1 MDGAA
6 LGACPVDP
14 VLAKGPVL
22 TQREKEFLST
32 GRVAHLATT
41 DARGHPLVVP
51 ICYAFEDADLYSS
64 IDAKPKRISPLLL
77 ERVRNIRENSYV
89 SIVVDRYEEDWTR
102 LAYILIRGRAKILT
116 RGPRHKKGIHLLRM
130 KYPQYQEMAIEKRP
144 VIHVALNHAKS
155 WGVP

>member
-6 LGACPVDP
+6 PGACPVVP
-14 VLAKGPVL
+14 ILSKGPVL
-22 TQREKEFLST
+22 NQRQKEFLSA

-64 IDAKPKRISPLLL
+64 IDAKPKKISPLLL

-89 SIVVDRYEEDWTR
+89 SMVVDRYEEDWSR
-102 LAYILIRGRAKILT
+102 LAYLLIRGRAKMLS
-116 RGPRHKKGIHLLRM
+116 RGPRHKKGVHLLRM

-155 WGVP
+155 WGVL

>member
-6 LGACPVDP
+6 PGACPVVP
-14 VLAKGPVL
+14 ILSKGPFL
-22 TQREKEFLST
+22 NSREKEFLIA

-41 DARGHPLVVP
+41 GARGHPLVVP
-51 ICYAFEDADLYSS
+51 ICYAFEDAVLYSS
-64 IDAKPKRISPLLL
+64 IDEKAKKSAPLLL
-77 ERVRNIRENSYV
+77 ERVRNIRENPYV

-102 LAYILIRGRAKILT
+102 LAYVLIRGRAKILT
-116 RGPRHKKGIHLLRM
+116 RGPRHKKGIDLLRM

-155 WGVP
+155 WGVL

>member
-6 LGACPVDP
+6 PGACPVVP
-14 VLAKGPVL
+14 ILSKGPVL
-22 TQREKEFLST
+22 TQREKEFLSA

-64 IDAKPKRISPLLL
+64 IDAKPKKISPLLL

-102 LAYILIRGRAKILT
+102 LAYVLIRGRAKILT

-144 VIHVALNHAKS
+144 IIHVALNHAKS
-155 WGVP
+155 WGVL

>member
-6 LGACPVDP
+6 PGACPVVP
-14 VLAKGPVL
+14 ILSKGPVL
-22 TQREKEFLST
+22 TQKEKEFLSA

-51 ICYAFEDADLYSS
+51 ICYAFEDADVYSS
-64 IDAKPKRISPLLL
+64 IDAKPKRIAPLLL

-89 SIVVDRYEEDWTR
+89 SIVVDRYEEDWSQ
-102 LAYILIRGRAKILT
+102 LAYLLIRGRAKILA
-116 RGPRHKKGIHLLRM
+116 RGPRHKKGVHLLRM

-144 VIHVALNHAKS
+144 IIHVALNHAKS
-155 WGVP
+155 WGVL

>member
-1 MDGAA
+1 MDGEAP
-6 LGACPVDP
+6 GACPVVP
-14 VLAKGPVL
+14 ILSKGPVL
-22 TQREKEFLST
+22 TQREKEFLSA

-64 IDAKPKRISPLLL
+64 IDAKPKKISPLLL

-89 SIVVDRYEEDWTR
+89 SIVVDRYEEDWAR
-102 LAYILIRGRAKILT
+102 LAYVLIRGKAKILT
-116 RGPRHKKGIHLLRM
+116 RGPRHKKGVHLLRM

-144 VIHVALNHAKS
+144 IIHVALNHAKS
-155 WGVP
+155 WGVL

>member
-6 LGACPVDP
+6 PGACPVVP
-14 VLAKGPVL
+14 ILSKGPVL
-22 TQREKEFLST
+22 TQREKEFLSA

-51 ICYAFEDADLYSS
+51 ICYAFEDADVYSS
-64 IDAKPKRISPLLL
+64 IDAKPKKISPLLL

-89 SIVVDRYEEDWTR
+89 SIVVDRYEEDWSR
-102 LAYILIRGRAKILT
+102 LAYVLIRGRAKILT
-116 RGPRHKKGIHLLRM
+116 RGPRHKKGVHLLRM

-144 VIHVALNHAKS
+144 IIHVALNHAKS
-155 WGVP
+155 WGVL

>member
-6 LGACPVDP
+6 PGACPVIP
-14 VLAKGPVL
+14 ILSKGPVL
-22 TQREKEFLST
+22 NPREKEFLSV

-51 ICYAFEDADLYSS
+51 ICYAFEDADVYSS
-64 IDAKPKRISPLLL
+64 IDAKPKKISPLLL

-89 SIVVDRYEEDWTR
+89 SIVVDRYEEDWSR
-102 LAYILIRGRAKILT
+102 LAYVLIRGRAKILN
-116 RGPRHKKGIHLLRM
+116 RGPRHKKGVHLLRM

-144 VIHVALNHAKS
+144 IIYVALNHAKS
-155 WGVP
+155 WGVL